1 MWSSFFP
8 SLFFVLFMSP
18 SNAFP
23 SAGLSRSV
31 CHGRSRGSR
40 RHCSVAG
47 LLIAFPGT
55 ILESHSAIL
64 HVTHFYERIFKVER
78 VIAAKRRRMLRFRD
92 NSNVQC
98 GGAVGARL
106 DRCIC
111 SLYFKNQ
118 VQRILLFQ
126 NQASVLVHCFMTF
139 LVFSLM
145 RTTLMTDGPSKSPH
159 RHRVDCLQAWIYRA
173 LICFLSLLS
182 CALSFLFLP
191 HASSAASIGGR
202 SSSPPQG
209 RISMRLCL
217 MLFVEEDNCAPQLPS
232 LINTCRFSFCQEF
245 PAPDGSGLFS

>member
-1 MWSSFFP
+1 MQCGQASFRFYSSFFSCLHQTHFLQP
-8 SLFFVLFMSP
+8 D
-18 SNAFP
+18 
-23 SAGLSRSV
+23 SAGASATGDLEEVWRCS
-31 CHGRSRGSR
+31 SR

-64 HVTHFYERIFKVER
+64 HVTHFYERIFKVEH

-126 NQASVLVHCFMTF
+126 SQASVLVHCFMTF

-159 RHRVDCLQAWIYRA
+159 RHRVDCLQA
-173 LICFLSLLS
+173 
-182 CALSFLFLP
+182 
-191 HASSAASIGGR
+191 
-202 SSSPPQG
+202 
-209 RISMRLCL
+209 
-217 MLFVEEDNCAPQLPS
+217 
-232 LINTCRFSFCQEF
+232 
-245 PAPDGSGLFS
+245 